1 MESPKEIGTWGGYLL
16 RAWDPDFLL
25 TYQGSHLCYVFETY
39 VTPHVHSLRHHQ
51 LLFGLALYCL
61 DAQAWKFNEGMK
73 LLSDELQ
80 TSTCLHLRHSHPR
93 TNALPSLA

>member
-51 LLFGLALYCL
+51 LLFGLALYWPERWRIL
-61 DAQAWKFNEGMK
+61 PLFGHN
-73 LLSDELQ
+73 LSQNFKNILY
-80 TSTCLHLRHSHPR
+80 
-93 TNALPSLA
+93 